1 MHACVNILFYVLIF
15 PLYIVAQ
22 GCTSVKFRFVDPIY
36 VWIQQCNVLVSKQVQ
51 LQWTP
56 VSIRHPA
63 DNTTEL
69 YGSGIECGLLMRNA
83 CLNVPSYGR
92 VALINLSWD
101 GGGTGYSERSASPI
115 CIQVMNTNKAC
126 VDAVGLVGYVPKL
139 EVPDS
144 VFKANN
150 ERCRQASHH
159 LIQTCVG
166 LLLSCIERRAR
177 HGVNCMI
184 GSEKMVLFPRLGAM
198 SLDTPERIKYFGL
211 RNMRSCGICR
221 FRSGRS
227 ATRRSA
233 TRHDDAN
240 ITALYTACTEV
251 RDRAVAAR

>member
-1 MHACVNILFYVLIF
+1 M
-15 PLYIVAQ
+15 
-22 GCTSVKFRFVDPIY
+22 
-36 VWIQQCNVLVSKQVQ
+36 
-51 LQWTP
+51 
-56 VSIRHPA
+56 SIRYPA